1 MLRVRFAPSPTG
13 YLHIGNARTA
23 LFNYLL
29 AKQKGGAFILRIEDT
44 DKERSK
50 KEYITQICEDL
61 AWLGLEWSEGPDV
74 GGDYGPYLQ
83 SERSDMYNEYIQKL
97 IAEGKAYYCYCTAEE
112 LENRRKSQLAQG
124 QSLRYDNR
132 CRDLSVALLK
142 QYQTEGRKPSIRF
155 RMPDKNIIVK
165 DVIRGDVEFDV
176 SVVGDFIIVR
186 PDGVPTF
193 HLAVCV
199 DDGLMNITHVIR
211 GEDHLSNTPRHVA
224 LFEAC
229 GFTVPS
235 FAHMP
240 LTMGPGGE
248 PLSKRF
254 GAMSISDYRKMGYLP
269 QAVCN
274 YIALLGWASGNDKE
288 IYTFEELIQ
297 AFSLKRVSRSA
308 AIFDRTKMNWLSGE
322 HIRMLSDS
330 DYVKKSV
337 QYLLQEKIVDRSLFV
352 KRPEWYE
359 KVLMVFKHNIHSF
372 EELEDRLKIFSD
384 EYEIENKEIVQTETA
399 QLILTELAKMLKTF
413 EKVDE
418 DNFNKIFKDLKKRVK
433 VKGKELF
440 MPVRVALS
448 GREHGPEIKH
458 MIVLLGKNNCLDRI
472 EKALSLH
479 SAQ

>member
-165 DVIRGDVEFDV
+165 DVIRGDV
-176 SVVGDFIIVR
+176 VR
-186 PDGVPTF
+186 PDGVPKF